1 MGGSFNP
8 AHGGHLHLTLLALRH
23 LALDEVW
30 WLVSPQN
37 PLKPV
42 AGMAPFALRLE
53 QARHVAAG
61 HRRIVVSDLESRL
74 GGSYF
79 TADTVKAL
87 CRRFPRCR
95 FVWLMGADNLA
106 QLPRWERWDE
116 ILRTV
121 AIAVFDRPS
130 YTLKALAGLPARRYA
145 RQRVPIPAARRL
157 AEMKPPAWVFFPT
170 RLDASSATEIRSER
184 QEMFSQT
191 FKEQRPELSTITTL
205 TSRTRPKQPRPAA
218 SPPLLEL
225 IRRTLEDGKAED
237 IVTIELAGK
246 TTIADQM
253 VIASGRS
260 SRQVLALAEHL
271 DEVLSPRLR
280 ISVEGKTQG
289 DWVLIDASD
298 VIVHLFRPET
308 RAYYNLE
315 KLWGETLLESE
326 AAGQ

>member
-8 AHGGHLHLTLLALRH
+8 AHRGHLHLSRLALQH

-42 AGMAPFALRLE
+42 AGMAPFPLRLD
-53 QARHVAAG
+53 QARQVAAG
-61 HRRIVVSDLESRL
+61 HRRIVVSDLEGRL
-74 GGSYF
+74 GGSFY
-79 TADTVKAL
+79 TTDTVKAL
-87 CRRFPRCR
+87 CRRYPRWR
-95 FVWLMGADNLA
+95 FVWLMGADNLV
-106 QLPRWERWDE
+106 QLRRWERWDE
-116 ILRTV
+116 IFQTV

-130 YTLKALAGLPARRYA
+130 HALKALAGLPARRYA
-145 RQRVPIPAARRL
+145 RRRLPMSAARRL
-157 AEMKPPAWVFFPT
+157 AEIKPPAWAFFHTP
-170 RLDASSATEIRSER
+170 LDLSSATRIRSER
-184 QEMFSQT
+184 REVLSPT
-191 FKEQRPELSTITTL
+191 FAEQGLELSTIATL
-205 TSRTRPKQPRPAA
+205 TPRRRQKQPRAAA
-218 SPPLLEL
+218 SPSLLEL
-225 IRRTLEDGKAED
+225 IQRTLEDGKAED

-260 SRQVLALAEHL
+260 ARQVVALAEHL
-271 DEVLSPRLR
+271 DEVLSPRMR

-298 VIVHLFRPET
+298 VIVHLFRPEI

-315 KLWGETLLESE
+315 KLWGEALPEGE
-326 AAGQ
+326 AARQ